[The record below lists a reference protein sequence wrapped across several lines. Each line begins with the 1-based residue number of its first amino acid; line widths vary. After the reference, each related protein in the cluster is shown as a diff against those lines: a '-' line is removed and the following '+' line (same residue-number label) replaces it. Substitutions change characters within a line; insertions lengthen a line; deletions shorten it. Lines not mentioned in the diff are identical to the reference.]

1 MRRAHLPYAIWWQIF
16 DQPPLA
22 GLGDKG
28 LYGLYDDHGKLTV
41 PGQAFLSSQP
51 SR

>member
-1 MRRAHLPYAIWWQIF
+1 MF

-28 LYGLYDDHGKLTV
+28 LFGLYDDHGKLTAL
-41 PGQAFLSSQP
+41 GKAFLDSQP